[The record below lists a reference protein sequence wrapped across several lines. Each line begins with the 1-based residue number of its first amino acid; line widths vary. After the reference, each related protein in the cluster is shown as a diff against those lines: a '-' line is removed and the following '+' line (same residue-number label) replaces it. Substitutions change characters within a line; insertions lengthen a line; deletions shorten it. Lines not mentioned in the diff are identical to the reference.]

1 MGRIEDKQVGGAH
14 LQSEKEGLG
23 RECRLGLVGLVKLVF
38 YAILFYFFF
47 FKISNC
53 FFFLLSFLTKINKL
67 YDIYI

>member
-53 FFFLLSFLTKINKL
+53 FFFFFLF
-67 YDIYI
+67 